1 MSLNN
6 NNNNNNNNL
15 SSDIIFAELLIG
27 FDVITLPVDIRL
39 RTKPKENVLLQIKCC
54 S

>member
-6 NNNNNNNNL
+6 NNNL
-15 SSDIIFAELLIG
+15 CSDIIIFAELLIG
-27 FDVITLPVDIRL
+27 LDVITLPVDIRL
-39 RTKPKENVLLQIKCC
+39 RTKPKENVLLQIMCC